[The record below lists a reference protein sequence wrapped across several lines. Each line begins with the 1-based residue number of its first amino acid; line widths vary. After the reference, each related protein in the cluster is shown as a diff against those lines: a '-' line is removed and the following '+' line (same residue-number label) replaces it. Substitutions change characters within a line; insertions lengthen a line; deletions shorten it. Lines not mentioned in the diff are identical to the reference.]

1 MQVAHAE
8 VEVVEFGHGQRR
20 GFGQS
25 GPEFVVKGGKRD
37 DDRFIFPTEHI
48 AASGASAASPHGKP
62 GRCWPAL
69 RRGLA
74 PSPVLFAFI
83 KGEHSDH
90 GKRAVVDRDG
100 ASEKFR
106 ICAVLVGPKLGDFRV
121 TQHDNP
127 GSALQVEVGEEASGR
142 DFVLRDGEIVRPGA
156 GDAGAHG
163 LSVRG
168 GEGGR
173 NLHFRRDMRDEVREA
188 AQGFGIGEGAAGR
201 ECGEVGEFE

>member
-1 MQVAHAE
+1 M
-8 VEVVEFGHGQRR
+8 
-20 GFGQS
+20 
-25 GPEFVVKGGKRD
+25 
-37 DDRFIFPTEHI
+37 
-48 AASGASAASPHGKP
+48 
-62 GRCWPAL
+62 
-69 RRGLA
+69 
-74 PSPVLFAFI
+74 
-83 KGEHSDH
+83 
-90 GKRAVVDRDG
+90 
-100 ASEKFR
+100 
-106 ICAVLVGPKLGDFRV
+106 LVGPKLGDFRV

-173 NLHFRRDMRDEVREA
+173 NLHFRRDMRDEVRET

-201 ECGEVGEFE
+201 ERGEVGEFERDLFVIYADAFESAQLLHGVAPTGGDAGGEGEHGEQAGHAENDPEHGEKTAKLVFADLLQADEKAGKPVHVGVSLTMRPSRISTMRAARAATAGSWVTSTMVRPER